1 MEQLYDFCFFECPG
15 SFNTALHCGPLFQE
29 LILDAWAQVESGRL
43 RFHESIRD
51 NYRKDVWQG
60 VADSAEQGLDTYEIG
75 TRIILPSSFINGP
88 RSFYALYQ
96 DAMAIIK
103 LCGKPDIFLTFTWNG
118 YWDEIVAELK
128 EGQKAA
134 DIISRKVDGLCNVEA
149 ADVQFVNAPDSTTRT
164 PQKGKH
170 GTVLLSD
177 LDFNSDDPTPLKD
190 TKKSRIKWATIH
202 M

>member
-134 DIISRKVDGLCNVEA
+134 DISFFPFQDG
-149 ADVQFVNAPDSTTRT
+149 Q
-164 PQKGKH
+164 
-170 GTVLLSD
+170 
-177 LDFNSDDPTPLKD
+177 
-190 TKKSRIKWATIH
+190 
-202 M
+202 